1 MGEKI
6 ASKRTSLLARCTEHL
21 EQLSGMDS
29 SANATA
35 WSEFLS
41 QSQAGLIEALKS
53 PEPAPVRSLLEG
65 DSITTEA
72 SVREMGNQFADALSA
87 WPEIC
92 ETSKAFRPD

>member
-1 MGEKI
+1 
-6 ASKRTSLLARCTEHL
+6 
-21 EQLSGMDS
+21 MDT
-29 SANATA
+29 SANAPA

-41 QSQAGLIEALKS
+41 QSQAGLMEALQS
-53 PEPAPVRSLLEG
+53 PEPAPLGSLFEG
-65 DSITTEA
+65 NSMTTEA